1 MAHKNPTRPM
11 RGLESSLPLALL
23 RARECAMNRFRPM
36 LREHDLTEQQWRVI
50 RVLAQHPSI
59 EVTELAERAILLGP
73 SVSRILQ
80 YLQQSSLIERSPV
93 ESDQRRSAISL
104 SAKGRALFKEIAPH
118 SEAIYSELEERF
130 GRRRLA
136 SLLEMLRELE
146 LALSGSDQAA

>member
-1 MAHKNPTRPM
+1 
-11 RGLESSLPLALL
+11 
-23 RARECAMNRFRPM
+23 MNRFRPM